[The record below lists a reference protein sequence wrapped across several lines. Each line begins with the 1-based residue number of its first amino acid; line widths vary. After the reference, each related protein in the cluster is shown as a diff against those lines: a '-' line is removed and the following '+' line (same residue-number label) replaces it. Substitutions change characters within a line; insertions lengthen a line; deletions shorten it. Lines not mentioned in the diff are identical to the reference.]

1 MFEEKEKNS
10 AKNKRNVIDTGRGL
24 VVIII
29 FPIFSFATGAVF
41 LVFFCFCSFLL
52 LMVSLSREVFFALFL
67 NQMKLFGRKKKQ
79 DDKTEYEQLR
89 DDHGKN
95 YEQNIKERSRGGEK
109 GKKILFSFFF

>member
-1 MFEEKEKNS
+1 
-10 AKNKRNVIDTGRGL
+10 
-24 VVIII
+24 
-29 FPIFSFATGAVF
+29 
-41 LVFFCFCSFLL
+41 
-52 LMVSLSREVFFALFL
+52 MVSLSREVFFALFL

-109 GKKILFSFFF
+109 GKKILFSFFKKKKKSLKLSIEKLARS